1 MTRSGESKDGVGAQ
15 HSQRPR
21 QRAGVLVVD
30 DVEANLVA
38 LEGLLADLDCD
49 VVTARSGSEAL
60 RQLLRRTF
68 AVALLDVQMPEM
80 DGYEVAHHM
89 RGAPHSRDVPI
100 IFLTAATETEDRVLR
115 GYGSGAVDFLFKP
128 ISAAVLVSKVRVFID
143 LFRAK
148 NDIAQA
154 AAAHAALAERLQR
167 SNEELNA
174 AYRELQAAQAQLI
187 QTAKMASLGQLVAGI
202 AHEIN
207 NPLSFSISHLQTSQK
222 SLAQVQSELGE
233 LPPTAA
239 RHWQLALARLDK
251 MSLGLERVRD
261 LVVKLRT
268 FSRLD
273 EGERKRVS
281 VRESVESVLTI
292 LGSRLNP
299 AIQVDTHFG
308 APDLLDCYPGPLNQA
323 ITNLVANAID
333 AIGESGALKIDTGA
347 RDGAYEIRVT
357 DDGPG
362 IPESIRDRVFDPF
375 FTTKPVGSGTGLG
388 LSITY
393 AIVKRHGGSLD
404 LRDAPGGG
412 TSAVIRLPIDDSGK
426 S

>member
-1 MTRSGESKDGVGAQ
+1 MTRVEEPSDADETLA
-15 HSQRPR
+15 PR

-38 LEGLLADLDCD
+38 VEGLLADLDCD
-49 VVTARSGSEAL
+49 VVTVRSGSEAL

-68 AVALLDVQMPEM
+68 AVVLLDVQMPEM

-89 RGAPHSRDVPI
+89 RGAPHSRQVPI

-128 ISAAVLVSKVRVFID
+128 VSPPVLVSKVRVFIE

-174 AYRELQAAQAQLI
+174 AYRELQATQAQLI
-187 QTAKMASLGQLVAGI
+187 QTAKMASLGELVAGI

-207 NPLSFSISHLQTSQK
+207 NPLSFSLSHLQTAQR
-222 SLAQVQSELGE
+222 SLAQVQAEVGE
-233 LPPTAA
+233 LPPAA
-239 RHWQLALARLDK
+239 VRPWQLALARLEK
-251 MSLGLERVRD
+251 MSAGLERVRD

-273 EGERKRVS
+273 EGERKPVS

-299 AIQVDTHFG
+299 AIRVDTHFDT
-308 APDLLDCYPGPLNQA
+308 PDLLDCYPGPLNQA
-323 ITNLVANAID
+323 ITNLVANALDAMGERGALRID
-333 AIGESGALKIDTGA
+333 AGACEG
-347 RDGAYEIRVT
+347 GYEIRVT

-362 IPESIRDRVFDPF
+362 IPEAIRDRVFDPF

-393 AIVKRHGGSLD
+393 AIVKRHGGSLE
-404 LRDAPGGG
+404 LQDAPGGG
-412 TSAVIRLPIDDSGK
+412 TSAVIRLPTDHSGR